1 MSLLEIKDLKVSVQ
15 GKVIINDFNLVIGT
29 GELHVLFGS
38 NGSGKT
44 TLVNAIMGTGGY
56 TIESGSI
63 KINGQEITNMKTD
76 ERVKLGLA
84 CLIQSPP
91 EIHGVKFDKLLGIIL
106 KRKNPNITDEEL
118 KTKIDNL
125 YATLNFDRSFGTRDV
140 NRGFSG
146 GERKRAELM
155 QILAMEPNLI
165 LFDEPDSGVDIKN
178 VEVMGKTIRKLLQQD
193 EIPRNQKRSGL
204 IITHTAYILKYL
216 GRITKAHVMVN
227 GKIVCEGN
235 PERIQKTIEK
245 DGFVGC
251 INCVGLSDEDATFCM
266 ESDGNQ

>member
-1 MSLLEIKDLKVSVQ
+1 
-15 GKVIINDFNLVIGT
+15 
-29 GELHVLFGS
+29 
-38 NGSGKT
+38 
-44 TLVNAIMGTGGY
+44 
-56 TIESGSI
+56 
-63 KINGQEITNMKTD
+63 
-76 ERVKLGLA
+76 
-84 CLIQSPP
+84 
-91 EIHGVKFDKLLGIIL
+91 
-106 KRKNPNITDEEL
+106 
-118 KTKIDNL
+118 
-125 YATLNFDRSFGTRDV
+125 
-140 NRGFSG
+140 
-146 GERKRAELM
+146 
-155 QILAMEPNLI
+155 MEPNLI

-245 DGFVGC
+245 DGFV
-251 INCVGLSDEDATFCM
+251 VLTAGLSDEDATFCM